1 MSVTATHA
9 RGLPAALPAAV
20 RELAWFAVGAL
31 VAFLVPY
38 LGISVLGLQHD
49 VYYLAYF
56 AVTLGLL
63 GTWTAVEHV
72 DVAGAFRRQWGWSLV
87 IGVAVAAF
95 VVANVM
101 GADATARPS
110 GAYLAFEV
118 LWRGVGYGVVDA
130 LLLTAFPCLVA
141 YRVLGGHI
149 GGVRGRLRYTAL
161 ALPLVVLIT
170 ATYHLGYPQYR
181 EDGVKQPE
189 IGNTLISI
197 PAFATANPAG
207 SIVAHVSM
215 HVAAVTHAYET
226 PTFLPPE
233 SSAAGLRSVRATAAP
248 LFHVDTGGIP

>member
-1 MSVTATHA
+1 MSVTAAQPH
-9 RGLPAALPAAV
+9 GLSVPAAV
-20 RELAWFAVGAL
+20 RELSWFALGAA

-38 LGISVLGLQHD
+38 LGISVLRLQHD
-49 VYYLAYF
+49 LYYLLYF
-56 AVTLGLL
+56 TATAALL
-63 GTWTAVEHV
+63 GTWAIVEHV
-72 DVAGAFRRQWGWSLV
+72 DVAGAFRRQWAWSIC
-87 IGVAVAAF
+87 IGAAVAAF
-95 VVANVM
+95 VVANVLA
-101 GADATARPS
+101 ADATARPG

-130 LLLTAFPCLVA
+130 LLLTAFPCLIA
-141 YRVLGGHI
+141 FRLIEGRI
-149 GGVRGRLRYTAL
+149 GGLRGRLRLTAV
-161 ALPLVVLIT
+161 ALPLVLLIT

-233 SSAAGLRSVRATAAP
+233 SSAAGRL
-248 LFHVDTGGIP
+248 LDTRGTR